1 MAINFTGSYSQDFD
15 TLASSGTSNLLP
27 QDWVLSEIGTNANGN
42 YTAGTGSSNTGD
54 TYSFGATES
63 SERALGGLQSGSLTP
78 SFGSSFTNNTDSPIT
93 SLTITFTGEQWRLG
107 ATGRSDRLDFQYSLD
122 ATSLASG
129 SWVDVDGLDFSS
141 VVTTG
146 TTGALDGN
154 ANSTLVTT
162 TITGLNIPIGATFW
176 FRWQDFNASGAD
188 DGLAIDN
195 FSLTVGTPSTTPVVT
210 IAAPDATATEAG
222 DTGTFRITRTGD
234 TTNALTVTYT
244 LGGTA
249 ATDDYTPVLTGT
261 ATIAAGQSFVDVT
274 ITPIDDVEIEGN
286 ETVTL
291 TLVDAAD
298 YDLGGTVTAS
308 VAIAD
313 NDGTPGTIRI
323 RDIQGTAHISPL
335 VGQSVNNVAG
345 IVTAVATNG
354 FYFQDPNPDADDRTS
369 EGIFVFTGSAP
380 TVAVGDSVLVNGT
393 VAEFRPGN
401 NANNLTITQITGPS
415 ITVLSSG
422 NALPTA
428 VVLGNG
434 GRTIPTQ
441 TINNDFASSGNVET
455 GGDFDPANEG
465 IDFYESV
472 EGMRVQLNN
481 TVTTSPTANFGSS
494 EEIWVLA
501 DNGENATSRT
511 VRGGSLITSSDFNPE
526 RIQIDDLING
536 TVTLPT
542 VDVGAQLGQIT
553 GVVSYDFNNYEV
565 LVSEAPTVL
574 QPSTLQ
580 KEVTNLTGSANQ
592 LTVAT
597 FNVENL
603 DPGDG
608 AAQFAAIAAAIVNNL
623 RSPDIISLEEIQDN
637 NGAINDGVVDA
648 SETLQTLIDAI
659 AAAGGPTYEFRQLNP
674 VDDQDGGEPGGNIRV
689 GFLFNPNR
697 VSFVEGS
704 LQRLTDP
711 NPAEADSFAGDDFAS
726 SRKPLVGTFT
736 FNGQQVTVIGN
747 HFNSKGGDQP
757 LFGPNQPPTLT
768 SENQRNQQATIVRD
782 YVQTLLAANPTAN
795 VVVAGDLNDFE
806 FSNPISILEN
816 GGLNTLMETLPAN
829 ERYTYNFQG
838 NAQVLDHILVSD
850 NLLTNLDGF
859 DVVHIN
865 SEFADQV
872 SDHDPVVARFNLPA
886 NNPPT
891 VDLSN
896 YVRIGRY
903 NLPEPTRTAAPANNL
918 LAQEVSAVTYNW
930 DTDTLFV
937 IGDGGRSIVQISK
950 TGQLIDTMTLAA
962 GDSPQ
967 GTEFYDTE
975 GLTYVGEGRFVLVEE
990 RDRQVSL
997 FTYTPGTTL
1006 TRSDVQTVD
1015 LGTDIGNIGLEGISY
1030 DPLTREFI
1038 VVKENQPQ
1046 GIFQTGIDFAAGTA
1060 TNGSPTTTNST
1071 DLFDP
1076 TSLNLVDLADV
1087 YALSNLPAL
1096 NGTAA
1101 YNNLLV
1107 LSQESG
1113 RIVNIDRNGNI
1124 SNSLTITSDPGNPLT
1139 VADQGF
1145 EGITMD
1151 RNGLLYITSEQ
1162 GGGDVNNPQLWVYA
1176 PASYTYTNQAPNG
1189 ISLANPTTTLSES
1202 TSTAAPV
1209 KVGNI
1214 VISDD
1219 ALGTNNLTLTGPD
1232 ASFFEISGTELFL
1245 RAGTVLDFESKTS
1258 YTINVNVDDPT
1269 VGSDLDATVPFTLTL
1284 TDIVEAP
1291 ASLVISEVAPW
1302 ASGNSP
1308 VGADWFEV
1316 TNTGTTA
1323 VDITGWRMDDSSN
1336 SFAASVALNGVTSI
1350 APGES
1355 VIFLESA
1362 APATVVDSFRTLW
1375 FGTNAPTNLQIGTYS
1390 GSGVGLG
1397 TGGDAVNLFNAGGT
1411 LQASVTFGASPA
1423 GPSFPTFDNA
1433 AGLNN
1438 TTISQLSAVGTNG
1451 AFVAAESAN
1460 EIGSP
1465 GQTANP
1471 VVEQPFVLELL
1482 HFSDQEGGSRA
1493 IQDAPRLSAVLNALR
1508 AQDLGNDGLADNT
1521 LTLSSGDMYIPG
1533 LFFGASAGAFGSA
1546 GIGDIQIQN
1555 ELGVQASALGNHEFD
1570 FGTQTLAGLISGAAP
1585 GTILGADFAG
1595 TAFPYLSTNLNFAP
1609 NADLAPLEVAGGQ
1622 APQAGTVSSSVVINV
1637 NGENIGVVGA
1647 TTPTL
1652 ASISSSGTVGIS
1664 PSPFAATPTPEQLDA
1679 LAAEIQLEV
1688 DALRAADPTLDKI
1701 ILLAHMQRLDIEL
1714 ALAERLRHVDI
1725 IVAGGSNTRLFDS
1738 DDRIRAGDSNQGQY
1752 PQFVTNAGGTQ
1763 TAVVNTDG
1771 NYKYVGRLVLEF
1783 DADGNIIPTSYD
1795 PTVSGAYATDD
1806 QGVADLNAGGL
1817 VDPEIQQIVDAIET
1831 QILSTESNVFGIS
1844 NVFLNGNRSGTT
1856 NPTDPDG
1863 VRTQETNLGNLT
1875 ADANLAEAQAI
1886 DSTVLVSIKNGGGI
1900 RASIGQTLV
1909 PAGGSA
1915 AVRLPNEAVVD
1926 SQGNVIKPEG
1936 GISQNDIQTAL
1947 SFNNGLSLITLT
1959 KTELVALLE
1968 HGVSA
1973 VGAGSFPQIAGVKF
1987 SYDPDFAVG
1996 NRIQSAAIFD
2006 ENDNLIAELVRNS
2019 EVVGDPDQLFRVVT
2033 LDFLLVP
2040 RFNADGSYAGGGD
2053 GYPFPNLNTNPAL
2066 GAVGDPAV
2074 IARAN
2079 VVSLVQNGVQ
2089 TGDATFANNGS
2100 EQDAL
2105 AEYLFDNFRTNPYD
2119 EADTGRD
2126 LDDRIQNLNFRE
2138 DSIAAAFND
2147 APVAVNDTASTTDLQ
2162 SVIISVLANDTDPD
2176 GGDVLAIASFTNTAN
2191 GTLVQNADNT
2201 FTYTPN
2207 PGFTGADSFTYT
2219 IRDSGNLTS
2228 TATVTITVTQATNQ
2242 IIGTNGNDN
2251 LLGTNRVDTILAL
2264 AGNDTL
2270 NGGLGADRLVGGL
2283 GNDTYIVNAGDE
2295 VVEAPGEGID
2305 LVRSSISWVLADN
2318 VENLTLVGNAA
2329 IDGTGND
2336 LANVFIGN
2344 NARNVFRG
2352 LGGNDTYNISN
2363 ANDTVIENAGE
2374 GTDLVRASISL
2385 TLGNNVENLTLTGS
2399 SSINGTG
2406 NNLDNVLT
2414 GNNGRNQLTG
2424 LGGNDFLD
2432 GLGGNDTMVGGL
2444 GNDTYVVN
2452 TRGDRTLENA
2462 NQGID
2467 QVRSSVTW
2475 TLANHVENLTL
2486 TGNDNIN
2493 GTGNALNN
2501 QLIGNVDD
2509 NILNGGSGNDV
2520 LIGGRGVDRLIG
2532 GSGNDTFV
2540 YNALNERGDRINDFN
2555 PTQDKLALGG
2565 LFDSLGYSGS
2575 NPVANGYLRFARSG
2589 SATLVQVD
2597 QNGLTGGANFST
2609 LVTLNNVN
2617 PASLVVGSNVLV

>member
-1 MAINFTGSYSQDFD
+1 MAINFTGSYSQNFD
-15 TLASSGTSNLLP
+15 TLTSSGASNLLP
-27 QDWVLSEIGTNANGN
+27 QDWVLLESGTNANGSYN
-42 YTAGTGSSNTGD
+42 AGTGSLNTGD
-54 TYSFGATES
+54 TYSFGAPGS
-63 SERALGGLQSGSLTP
+63 SERALGSLQSGSLNP
-78 SFGSSFTNNTDSPIT
+78 SFGTSFTNNTDSLIS

-107 ATGRSDRLDFQYSLD
+107 ATGRSDRLDFQYSVD
-122 ATSLASG
+122 AASLASG
-129 SWVDVDGLDFSS
+129 TWVDVDSLDFSS
-141 VVTTG
+141 LVTTG
-146 TTGALDGN
+146 TVGALDEN
-154 ANSTLVTT
+154 ANSTLVTA
-162 TITGLNIPIGATFW
+162 TITGLNIPVGSTFW

-195 FSLTVGTPSTTPVVT
+195 FSITTEVISEPTTPVVT
-210 IAAPDATATEAG
+210 IAAPDSTAAEAS
-222 DTGTFRITRTGD
+222 TNSGTFRISRTGD
-234 TTNALTVTYT
+234 TTNSLTVNYSV
-244 LGGTA
+244 GGTA
-249 ATDDYTPVLTGT
+249 RTEDYSPSLTGT
-261 ATIAAGQSFVDVT
+261 ATLPAGQSFVDVS
-274 ITPIDDVEIEGN
+274 ITPIDDAEIESN
-286 ETVTL
+286 ETITL
-291 TLVDAAD
+291 TLIDTAD
-298 YDLGGTVTAS
+298 YDLGATNSAS

-313 NDGTPGTIRI
+313 NDGTPGAIRI
-323 RDIQGTAHISPL
+323 RDIQGAAHISPL
-335 VGQSVNNVAG
+335 VGQTVSNVAG

-354 FYFQDPNPDADDRTS
+354 FYFQDPNSDADDQTS
-369 EGIFVFTGSAP
+369 EGIFVFTNAAP

-393 VAEFRPGN
+393 IAEFRPGN

-422 NALPTA
+422 NALPSA

-441 TINNDFASSGNVET
+441 TISNDFIISGGNVET

-472 EGMRVQLNN
+472 EGMRIQVNN
-481 TVTTSPTANFGSS
+481 AIATSPTANFGSS

-501 DNGENATSRT
+501 DNGENATSRAS
-511 VRGGSLITSSDFNPE
+511 RGGSLISSSDFNPE

-542 VDVGAQLGQIT
+542 MNVGAQLGQIT

-565 LVSEAPTVL
+565 LVSNAPAVL

-580 KEVTNLTGSANQ
+580 KEATNLTSSANQ

-608 AAQFAAIAAAIVNNL
+608 AAQFAAVAAAIVNNL

-648 SETLQTLIDAI
+648 NVTLQTLIDAV

-689 GFLFNPNR
+689 GFLFNPSR
-697 VSFVEGS
+697 VGFVEGS

-711 NPAEADSFAGDDFAS
+711 NPTESDSFAGDDFAS

-795 VVVAGDLNDFE
+795 VIVAGDLNDFE
-806 FSNPISILEN
+806 FSNPLSILEN
-816 GGLNTLMETLPAN
+816 GGLNTLVETLPAN

-872 SDHDPVVARFNLPA
+872 SDHDPVVARFNLSDSNPA
-886 NNPPT
+886 PT

-903 NLPEPTRTAAPANNL
+903 NLPEPTRTAASANNL

-962 GDSPQ
+962 GSSPQ
-967 GTEFYDTE
+967 GIEFYDTE

-990 RDRQVSL
+990 RDRQASL

-1006 TRSDVQTVD
+1006 SRADVQTVK
-1015 LGTDIGNIGLEGISY
+1015 LGTTVGNIGLEGISY
-1030 DPLTREFI
+1030 DPLTNGFI
-1038 VVKENQPQ
+1038 AVKENQTQ

-1076 TSLNLVDLADV
+1076 ASLNLVDLADV

-1096 NGTAA
+1096 NGTAT

-1113 RIVNIDRNGNI
+1113 RIVNVDRAGNI
-1124 SNSLTITSDPGNPLT
+1124 SSSLTITSDPGNPLT
-1139 VADQGF
+1139 IVDQGF
-1145 EGITMD
+1145 EGVTMD
-1151 RNGLLYITSEQ
+1151 RNALLYITSEE
-1162 GGGDVNNPQLWVYA
+1162 GGGDINNPQLWVYA

-1189 ISLANPTTTLSES
+1189 ISLATPTTTLSES
-1202 TSTAAPV
+1202 TSTATPV

-1219 ALGTNNLTLTGPD
+1219 ALGTNTLTLSGLD
-1232 ASFFEISGTELFL
+1232 ASFFAISGTELFL
-1245 RAGTVLDFESKTS
+1245 RAGTVLDFEAKTS
-1258 YTINVNVDDPT
+1258 YSINVNVNDPAI
-1269 VGSDLDATVPFTLTL
+1269 GNDLDATVPFTLTV

-1291 ASLVISEVAPW
+1291 VSLVISEVAPW
-1302 ASGNSP
+1302 ASGNSSI
-1308 VGADWFEV
+1308 GADWFEV
-1316 TNTGTTA
+1316 TNTGTSS

-1336 SFAASVALNGVTSI
+1336 AFATSVALNGITSI

-1362 APATVVDSFRTLW
+1362 APATVIDNFKTLW
-1375 FGTNAPTNLQIGTYS
+1375 FGTNESTNLQIGTYT

-1397 TGGDAVNLFNAGGT
+1397 TGGDAVNLFNAGGA
-1411 LQASVTFGASPA
+1411 LQTSVTFGASPA

-1438 TTISQLSAVGTNG
+1438 TTIAQFSAVGVNG
-1451 AFVAAESAN
+1451 AFVATGNAN

-1465 GQTANP
+1465 GQIANP

-1508 AQDLGNDGLADNT
+1508 SQDLGGDGLADNT

-1570 FGTQTLAGLISGAAP
+1570 FGAQTLARLISGAAP

-1701 ILLAHMQRLDIEL
+1701 ILLAHMQRIDIEL

-1738 DDRIRAGDSNQGQY
+1738 NDRIRTGDSNQGQY
-1752 PQFVTNAGGTQ
+1752 PQFITNAGGTQ

-1783 DADGNIIPTSYD
+1783 DANGNIIPTSYD
-1795 PTVSGAYATDD
+1795 PDVSGAYATDA

-1817 VDPEIQQIVDAIET
+1817 VDPEIQQIVDAIEA

-1844 NVFLNGNRSGTT
+1844 NVFLNGNRSGTS
-1856 NPTDPDG
+1856 NPIDPDG

-1900 RASIGQTLV
+1900 RSSIGQTIV

-1987 SYDPDFAVG
+1987 SYDPDFAAG
-1996 NRIQSAAIFD
+1996 NRIQNAAIFD
-2006 ENDNLIAELVRNS
+2006 ENDNLIAELVRDS
-2019 EVVGDPDQLFRVVT
+2019 EVVGDLNQLFRVVT

-2040 RFNADGSYAGGGD
+2040 RFNADGSYASGGD

-2079 VVSLVQNGVQ
+2079 VVSLVQAGVR

-2105 AEYLFDNFRTNPYD
+2105 AEYLFDNFRTTPYN
-2119 EADTGRD
+2119 EVDTGRD
-2126 LDDRIQNLNFRE
+2126 FDDRIQNLNFRE
-2138 DSIAAAFND
+2138 DSIESAFND
-2147 APVAVNDTASTTDLQ
+2147 APVAVNDTASTTGSQ
-2162 SVIISVLANDTDPD
+2162 SVVISVLANDTDPD
-2176 GGDVLAIASFTNTAN
+2176 AGDTLAIASFTNATN
-2191 GTLVQNADNT
+2191 GVLVQNADNT

-2207 PGFTGADSFTYT
+2207 SGFTGTDSFTYT
-2219 IRDSGNLTS
+2219 VRDRGNLTS
-2228 TATVTITVTQATNQ
+2228 TATVTLTVTQASNQ

-2251 LLGTNRVDTILAL
+2251 LVGTNRADTILAL

-2270 NGGLGADRLVGGL
+2270 KGGSGADRLVGGR
-2283 GNDTYIVNAGDE
+2283 GNDTYIVGAGDE
-2295 VVEAPGEGID
+2295 VVEALDEGID

-2318 VENLTLVGNAA
+2318 VENLTLTGNRA
-2329 IDGTGND
+2329 IDGTGNN
-2336 LANVFIGN
+2336 LANV
-2344 NARNVFRG
+2344 
-2352 LGGNDTYNISN
+2352 LS
-2363 ANDTVIENAGE
+2363 
-2374 GTDLVRASISL
+2374 
-2385 TLGNNVENLTLTGS
+2385 
-2399 SSINGTG
+2399 
-2406 NNLDNVLT
+2406 

-2424 LGGNDFLD
+2424 LAGNDFLN
-2432 GLGGNDTMVGGL
+2432 GLGNNDTMVGGM
-2444 GNDTYVVN
+2444 GNDTYVIN
-2452 TRGDRTLENA
+2452 TAGDRTLENA
-2462 NQGID
+2462 NEGSD
-2467 QVRSSVTW
+2467 LVLSSVTVA
-2475 TLANHVENLTL
+2475 LAAHVENLTL
-2486 TGNDNIN
+2486 TGNANIN
-2493 GTGNALNN
+2493 GTGNAFDNRLTGN
-2501 QLIGNVDD
+2501 IDGNV
-2509 NILNGGSGNDV
+2509 LNSGSGNDV
-2520 LIGGRGVDRLIG
+2520 LIGGRGVDTLIG
-2532 GSGNDTFV
+2532 GSGNDTFA
-2540 YNALNERGDRINDFN
+2540 YNALNERGDRINDFST
-2555 PTQDKLALGG
+2555 TQDKLDLSA
-2565 LFDSLGYSGS
+2565 LFDKLGYGGS
-2575 NPVANGYLRFARSG
+2575 NPIANGYLRFTRSG
-2589 SATLVQVD
+2589 STNLVQVD
-2597 QNGLTGGANFST
+2597 QNGLTGGANFRT
-2609 LVTLNNVN
+2609 LVTLNNVA
-2617 PASLVVGSNVLV
+2617 PASLVVGSNVLI